1 MNVVL
6 CSSGKKRLGFIKAV
20 HTHGLTGK
28 VVCKAAQRHGFW
40 MARNLELPKVIRAGT
55 QTAPVE
61 KSAPWIIRENDW
73 QVRRQVP

>member
-6 CSSGKKRLGFIKAV
+6 RSSGKKRLGFIKVAHTRGHTGKAV
-20 HTHGLTGK
+20 HG
-28 VVCKAAQRHGFW
+28 AAQRHGFW
-40 MARNLELPKVIRAGT
+40 VARNLELPEGIRAGT

-73 QVRRQVP
+73 RVRRQVP